1 MSSSKYLT
9 LAQTISLLCC
19 GTNTTQSRVKQNTGK
34 LLQLKLKYFFN
45 RLGVKGFITIFIKSS
60 EVWGFTSIHEKFTYL
75 FNLNTRF
82 VQESTMRKENCLL
95 HPVQFTLACLEHCF
109 ILSTTD
115 SMHHQCR
122 MWRKWENLGILGRKP
137 GFASFGT
144 RGRKSS
150 PEWDAFSKVLG
161 KLKVRFWVD

>member
-9 LAQTISLLCC
+9 LVQTISLLCC
-19 GTNTTQSRVKQNTGK
+19 STNTTQSRVKQNTGK

-60 EVWGFTSIHEKFTYL
+60 EVWGFTCIHEKFTYL

-82 VQESTMRKENCLL
+82 VQESTMRKENCLP
-95 HPVQFTLACLEHCF
+95 HPVQFTLACLERCF

-115 SMHHQCR
+115 SMQSPVQNVKK
-122 MWRKWENLGILGRKP
+122 M
-137 GFASFGT
+137 
-144 RGRKSS
+144 RKS
-150 PEWDAFSKVLG
+150 WDTWQKT
-161 KLKVRFWVD
+161 WVCIIWHERQEKFPWVGCF